1 MNNWRY
7 PVTPIMTDSLIR
19 EWIEE
24 HKASGPK
31 PTAFDTALRFSSAGD
46 CSRALGYQALK
57 YPVTNEFDAP
67 AIWVTGLGTI
77 IHEMV
82 QAAIGRRYPGAVFE
96 PKGALGDITSGHAD
110 GVIDG
115 DIISAVIPEW
125 QGGRALFELKT
136 MGGFAFEKSIGL
148 KRRNREIDNP
158 EGPRTSALLQSA
170 INAYVHD
177 CDTLIIGSISLESAS
192 KGVASGAGLSEIGRF
207 IAEWHIPKSVW
218 MPWAEE
224 EISRQTNI
232 VESARKG
239 WLSQPNIVI
248 DVDDLGLRTLNIDP
262 TSSRPYWKCD
272 YCPYKETCIKDGAGI
287 LEIDNV

>member
-24 HKASGPK
+24 HHARGPK

-46 CSRALGYQALK
+46 CSRALGYQALN
-57 YPVTNEFDAP
+57 YPVTNEFDA
-67 AIWVTGLGTI
+67 ASIWVTGLGTI
-77 IHEMV
+77 IHELV
-82 QAAIGRRYPGAVFE
+82 QEAIGRRYPGAIFE

-110 GVIDG
+110 GVIDEN
-115 DIISAVIPEW
+115 IITAVIPDW

-148 KRRNREIDNP
+148 KRRNREIENP
-158 EGPRTSALLQSA
+158 EGPRVSALLQSA

-177 CDTLIIGSISLESAS
+177 CDTLVIGSISLESAS
-192 KGVASGAGLSEIGRF
+192 KGVALGAGLDEIGRF

-218 MPWAEE
+218 LPWAKKELD
-224 EISRQTNI
+224 RQTNI

-239 WLSQPNIVI
+239 WLSKPVIVT
-248 DVDDLGLRTLNIDP
+248 DVEDDELVLQTIDP
-262 TSSRPYWKCD
+262 SSSRPYWKCD
-272 YCPYKETCIKDGAGI
+272 YCAYKETCVADGNGI
-287 LEIDNV
+287 VEIENE